1 MTLPTIS
8 PTGTMA
14 SGIYVDYM
22 MGYCEN
28 AIDSLADQAK
38 TYPANLTMSSWDTM
52 WDSVLKETESKIT
65 TLESNINTLKSQ
77 IIMARNA
84 VSGIMYG

>member
-38 TYPANLTMSSWDTM
+38 TYPANLTMSSWDTT
-52 WDSVLKETESKIT
+52 WADVLTNTESKMT
-65 TLESNINTLKSQ
+65 TLESNINTLRAQ
-77 IIMARNA
+77 ITMTEIA